1 MDSLLVPLAAITVSV
16 AALVLLN
23 RAELRAVFRR
33 QRDTQRQRDH
43 RDP

>member
-1 MDSLLVPLAAITVSV
+1 MLTIDSLLVSLAAIIVSV

-23 RAELRAVFRR
+23 RAEFRAVFRR
-33 QRDTQRQRDH
+33 QRDH